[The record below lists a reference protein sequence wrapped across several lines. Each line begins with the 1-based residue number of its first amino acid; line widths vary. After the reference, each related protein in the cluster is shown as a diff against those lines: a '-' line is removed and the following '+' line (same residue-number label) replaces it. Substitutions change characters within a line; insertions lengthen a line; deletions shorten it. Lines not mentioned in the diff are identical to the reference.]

1 LKTKGHHLTLED
13 VQKFIVREEDVH
25 LYVHSLEFLTLL
37 NIFCSCN
44 TEVIALENT
53 LHGLIFPQDEITR
66 ISEYA
71 RERGVRMHLDGARIW
86 HVAIETGTPLHELCE
101 PFDSIGVCFSKG
113 LGQLR
118 QSVRTPASRT
128 DSELS
133 PFQVLL
139 SALA

>member
-1 LKTKGHHLTLED
+1 MSICTSTLWISFLLLTE
-13 VQKFIVREEDVH
+13 
-25 LYVHSLEFLTLL
+25 SL
-37 NIFCSCN
+37 FCSCN

-71 RERGVRMHLDGARIW
+71 RELGVRMHLDGARIW
-86 HVAIETGTPLHELCE
+86 HVAIEAGTPLHELCE
-101 PFDSIGVCFSKG
+101 PFDSISVCFSKG

-118 QSVRTPASRT
+118 QYLRTPERRT

-133 PFQVLL
+133 PSRFSCRLL
-139 SALA
+139 LNREQGIHFPRALV